1 MDADIFDERILR
13 RAAEDIER
21 IEEVINEFRDLV
33 PKNRHLVINLRYVP
47 SSKDGIQTEYYFVDH
62 DSRKIFFLD
71 PFQADSMIAWW
82 EALGCNS
89 MGHLGRFLFL

>member
-1 MDADIFDERILR
+1 
-13 RAAEDIER
+13 
-21 IEEVINEFRDLV
+21 V
-33 PKNRHLVINLRYVP
+33 PG
-47 SSKDGIQTEYYFVDH
+47 SKDGIQTEYYFVDH